1 MSSDT
6 GDVLGRLFER
16 RLVMAH
22 GRLDSGLADTIT
34 AQLIT
39 LDAEGDEPIELLI
52 DCPESELDAAF
63 TVLDVC
69 EALGAPLTI
78 SVAGRLTGAGIA
90 LLTSRHRRTGR
101 PHATLQIS
109 EPKFETSMPG
119 TAETIARLVE
129 EHRRRI
135 GVLIERISER
145 TTRPEPLIADDM
157 SRGIYLTSD
166 AAVTYG
172 LLDDVVRRAPA

>member
-1 MSSDT
+1 M
-6 GDVLGRLFER
+6 LGRLFER

-22 GRLDSGLADTIT
+22 GRLSSELADTIT
-34 AQLIT
+34 AQLMT
-39 LDAEGDEPIELLI
+39 LDASGDEPIELLI
-52 DCPESELDAAF
+52 DCPDAELDPAF

-78 SVAGRLTGAGIA
+78 SVAGRLTGAGIV
-90 LLTSRHRRTGR
+90 LLTSRHRRVGR
-101 PHATLQIS
+101 PHATLQLC
-109 EPKFETSMPG
+109 EPKFETTMPG

-135 GVLIERISER
+135 GVLIERISDR
-145 TTRPEPLIADDM
+145 TTRPEPLIADEM

-166 AAVTYG
+166 QAVAYG
-172 LLDDVVRRAPA
+172 LLDDVVRRASA

>member
-22 GRLDSGLADTIT
+22 GRLDSELADTIT

-52 DCPESELDAAF
+52 DCPESELDPAF

-78 SVAGRLTGAGIA
+78 NVAGRLTGAGIA

-101 PHATLQIS
+101 PHATLQIC

-135 GVLIERISER
+135 GALIERISER
-145 TTRPEPLIADDM
+145 TTRPEPLIADEM

-166 AAVTYG
+166 EAVAYG
-172 LLDDVVRRAPA
+172 LLDDVVRRASA

>member
-1 MSSDT
+1 MGSGTD
-6 GDVLGRLFER
+6 DILGRLFER

-22 GRLDSGLADTIT
+22 GRLNAELADTIT

-39 LDAEGDEPIELLI
+39 LDADGDEPIELLI
-52 DCPESELDAAF
+52 DCPDSELDPAF

-69 EALGAPLTI
+69 DSLRAPLTI
-78 SVAGRLTGAGIA
+78 VVTGRLTGAA
-90 LLTSRHRRTGR
+90 VLLLTSRHRRVGR
-101 PHATLQIS
+101 PHATLQLC
-109 EPKFETSMPG
+109 EPKFESSMPG

-135 GVLIERISER
+135 GALIERISDR
-145 TTRPEPLIADDM
+145 TTRPEPLIADEM

-166 AAVTYG
+166 QAVAYG

>member
-1 MSSDT
+1 
-6 GDVLGRLFER
+6 VLGRLFER
-16 RLVMAH
+16 RLVMAY
-22 GRLDSGLADTIT
+22 GRLDSELADMIT

-39 LDAEGDEPIELLI
+39 LDAEGAEPIELLI
-52 DCPESELDAAF
+52 DCPDSELDPAF

-69 EALGAPLTI
+69 EALGASLTI

-90 LLTSRHRRTGR
+90 LLTSRHRRVGR
-101 PHATLQIS
+101 PHATLQLY
-109 EPKFETSMPG
+109 EPKFEASMPG
-119 TAETIARLVE
+119 TAETIARLVD
-129 EHRRRI
+129 EHRRRV

-145 TTRPEPLIADDM
+145 TTRPEPLIADEM

-166 AAVTYG
+166 QAVAYG